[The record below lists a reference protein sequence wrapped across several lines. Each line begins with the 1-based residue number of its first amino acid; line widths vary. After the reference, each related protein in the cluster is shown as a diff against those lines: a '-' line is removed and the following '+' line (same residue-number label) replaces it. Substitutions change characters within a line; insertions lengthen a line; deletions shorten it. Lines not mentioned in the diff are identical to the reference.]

1 MENVDKKLILHD
13 MSVSSL
19 HLMSFVLFLLWK
31 IQRIDF
37 YITRKIMAYNI
48 ILIMILL
55 VIKKLSLQLLTQF
68 EVGI

>member
-19 HLMSFVLFLLWK
+19 HLMSFVFFLLWK